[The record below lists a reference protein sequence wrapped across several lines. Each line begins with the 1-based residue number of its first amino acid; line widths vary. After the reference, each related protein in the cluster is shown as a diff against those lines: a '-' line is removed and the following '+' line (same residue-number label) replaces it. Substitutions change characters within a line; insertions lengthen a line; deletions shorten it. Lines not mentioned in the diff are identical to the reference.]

1 MKKILFAILFV
12 VGAAGTS
19 FAQSSSE
26 TGKFSIGLNA
36 GLPIGSAHDVSS
48 FAGGLDLKY
57 DLPIATGTFFT
68 ISGGYT
74 RFFYKGE
81 VKDALKSIGIDK
93 SGQGFI
99 PLKAGVK
106 HYFDQGFYGEGQL
119 GAVFST
125 ESGGGTGFAY
135 APGIGYTFAGGF
147 DLGVRYEGWSKDG
160 TTSQVALRLGISF

>member
-12 VGAAGTS
+12 VGAASTC

-26 TGKFSIGLNA
+26 TGKFSLGLNA
-36 GLPIGSAHDVSS
+36 GLPVGSAHDVSS

-74 RFFYKGE
+74 RFFYNDFGKAVSGEKG
-81 VKDALKSIGIDK
+81 A
-93 SGQGFI
+93 GFV
-99 PLKAGVK
+99 PLKAGIK

-125 ESGGGTGFAY
+125 QSGGGTGFAY
-135 APGIGYTFAGGF
+135 APGLGYTFDGGF
-147 DLGVRYEGWSKDG
+147 DVGVRYEGWSKNG